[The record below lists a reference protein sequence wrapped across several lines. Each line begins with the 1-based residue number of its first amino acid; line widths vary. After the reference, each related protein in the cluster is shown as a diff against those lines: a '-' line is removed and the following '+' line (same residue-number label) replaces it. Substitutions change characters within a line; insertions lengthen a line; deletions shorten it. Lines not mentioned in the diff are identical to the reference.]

1 VRFHSFV
8 RSSRHG
14 EESIFGA
21 DPLQCRRHFLF
32 ARKRNALSFALLGA
46 TATAWDAVKGARNHG
61 FAGGRVPIKNGSGAE
76 VKALKVEEAY
86 VAVDDGKP
94 GKPLSPTARY
104 GHQIL
109 S

>member
-1 VRFHSFV
+1 VRFHGFV

-21 DPLQCRRHFLF
+21 NPLQCRRHFLF
-32 ARKRNALSFALLGA
+32 ARERNALSFALLGA
-46 TATAWDAVKGARNHG
+46 TATARDTVQGARNHG
-61 FAGGRVPIKNGSGAE
+61 FAGGRVPIKNSSGTE
-76 VKALKVEEAY
+76 VKAFQVEEAY

-104 GHQIL
+104 QYQIL